1 MDLERAIEIAV
12 QGHKGKVDKGGSP
25 YIMQPL
31 AVMFSLS
38 TDDERIVAVLHD
50 VVEDTDWTFEMLAA
64 EGFSEAIIEALKS
77 VTKDAGDKDYFA
89 FVQRAKDNPMGRQ
102 VKIADLKH
110 NMDVTRIKELTEKD
124 MARLSK
130 YKKALELLIKDT

>member
-12 QGHKGKVDKGGSP
+12 QGHKGTKDKGGSP
-25 YIMQPL
+25 YILHPL
-31 AVMFSLS
+31 AVMLSFS

-89 FVQRAKDNPMGRQ
+89 LVQRAKDNPLGRQ

-110 NMDVTRIKELTEKD
+110 NMDVTRIKNPTEKD